1 MTIGQVRYCSFDESL
16 RPKIFIR
23 LKRSYGVRKFPM
35 LSKVFSS
42 AQPDC

>member
-16 RPKIFIR
+16 RPKICIR
-23 LKRSYGVRKFPM
+23 LKRSYGVRKYIK
-35 LSKVFSS
+35 LSKVFGS